1 MNKNKKK
8 KLIKLEEIEITKIL
22 NEWDPIPSSPE
33 DEYDCLTHQIISKLH
48 NGASEKDIE
57 ILIGSEIINHF
68 GIEEEKDTIKEVSK
82 KIIHY
87 WKNKPR

>member
-1 MNKNKKK
+1 
-8 KLIKLEEIEITKIL
+8 LEEIEITKIL

-57 ILIGSEIINHF
+57 ILIGSEITNHF
-68 GIEEEKDTIKEVSK
+68 GIEEEKDTIKEVSN